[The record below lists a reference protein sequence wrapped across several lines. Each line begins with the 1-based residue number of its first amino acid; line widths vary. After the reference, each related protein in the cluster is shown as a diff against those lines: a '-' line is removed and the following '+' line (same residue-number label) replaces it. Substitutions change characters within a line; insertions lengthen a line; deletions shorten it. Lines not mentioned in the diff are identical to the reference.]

1 MGNAVTLD
9 LKKQLKH
16 LYAPSAKKIGIVD
29 VPSMRFL
36 MVDGAGDP
44 NTSQAFQDATEALYA
59 LSYAVKF
66 AVKRNDG
73 IDYPVMALEGLWWAD
88 DMSVYLGGAKDDWR
102 WTLMIMQPEPVTEAH
117 VARATD
123 EVARKKNPR
132 ALGNV
137 RFEAFHEGLSAQVM
151 HLGPYAAEAPTIAR
165 LHAFIEEQGYDCHGR
180 HHEIYLG
187 DPRRAAPEKLR
198 TVLRQP
204 IAPKG

>member
-1 MGNAVTLD
+1 MGNVVTLD

-16 LYAPSAKKIGIVD
+16 LYAPSAKEPGIED
-29 VPSMRFL
+29 VPPMRFL
-36 MVDGAGDP
+36 MADGEGDP
-44 NTSQAFQDATEALYA
+44 NTSQAFQETMMALYA
-59 LSYAVKF
+59 VSYAIKF

-88 DMSVYLGGAKDDWR
+88 DMSAYLGGAKDDWR

-117 VARATD
+117 VARATED
-123 EVARKKNPR
+123 VARKKNPP
-132 ALGNV
+132 ALGGV
-137 RFEAFHEGLSAQVM
+137 RFEVFHEGLSAQIM

-165 LHAFIEEQGYDCHGR
+165 LHAFIEEQGYDRRGL